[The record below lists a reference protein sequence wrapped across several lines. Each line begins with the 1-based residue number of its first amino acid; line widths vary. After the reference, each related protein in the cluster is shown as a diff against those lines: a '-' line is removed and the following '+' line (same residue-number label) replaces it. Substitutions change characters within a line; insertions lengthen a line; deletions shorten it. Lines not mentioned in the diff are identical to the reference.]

1 MSLYNNEKF
10 NSIKEKTKKSFTALM
25 NSDKIDLLQKRDDIL
40 SLSNDDNTIEEII
53 FEYLKIENK
62 INLIS
67 NNGNNEKKIIK
78 LLNDYECCIEEGKF
92 NNEFSHIY
100 TKKSSKTKIFYIFQ
114 IIKDYRIMK
123 ENDTKIAQIEKII
136 SLKPN
141 KY

>member
-40 SLSNDDNTIEEII
+40 RLSNDDNTIEEII

-67 NNGNNEKKIIK
+67 NNGKNEKK
-78 LLNDYECCIEEGKF
+78 
-92 NNEFSHIY
+92 NN
-100 TKKSSKTKIFYIFQ
+100 
-114 IIKDYRIMK
+114 
-123 ENDTKIAQIEKII
+123 
-136 SLKPN
+136 
-141 KY
+141 